1 MTEKELEKHNFLTW
15 CRHTTTKDIEKA
27 KREYKEVWRRLYSE
41 YADEIEVI
49 NETRRLYE
57 SISYDD
63 IGIQRYNSFLK
74 VYKSLKT
81 SEVKNGNIN

>member
-15 CRHTTTKDIEKA
+15 CRYTTTKDHEKA

-41 YADEIEVI
+41 YADEIELI

-57 SISYDD
+57 SIAYDD
-63 IGIQRYNSFLK
+63 IGIQRNNSFLK
-74 VYKSLKT
+74 V
-81 SEVKNGNIN
+81 